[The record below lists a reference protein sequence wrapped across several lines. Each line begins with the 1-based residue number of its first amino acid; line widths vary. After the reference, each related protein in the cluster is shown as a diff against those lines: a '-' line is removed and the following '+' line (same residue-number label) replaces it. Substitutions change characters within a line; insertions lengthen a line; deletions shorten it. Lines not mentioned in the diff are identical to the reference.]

1 MLASNIIS
9 VMESSNCKEGAWAYV
24 SFLLGEERQCSNAQM
39 GNGFNWVNKKAFD
52 ISLNQSI
59 HEGSEPEVSS
69 MTYCFTN
76 GANLKIEYPS
86 TVTAKQ
92 AEEYRN
98 FVMNCT
104 KLEYNN
110 NGISN
115 ILNEEYERFINDE
128 ITAEQC
134 ADYIQNR
141 VEILL
146 GEQQ

>member
-1 MLASNIIS
+1 MGLRFFSARRRTS
-9 VMESSNCKEGAWAYV
+9 MQ
-24 SFLLGEERQCSNAQM
+24 QCSN
-39 GNGFNWVNKKAFD
+39 GHGFNWVNKKAFD
-52 ISLNQSI
+52 ISLSQSI

-86 TVTAKQ
+86 TVTAEQ

-146 GEQQ
+146 GEQQKIFSD